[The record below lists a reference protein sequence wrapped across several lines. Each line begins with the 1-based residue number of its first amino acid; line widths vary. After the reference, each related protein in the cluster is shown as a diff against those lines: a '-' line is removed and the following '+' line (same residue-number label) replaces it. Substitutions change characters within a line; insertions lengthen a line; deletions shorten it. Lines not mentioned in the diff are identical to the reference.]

1 MSTDAGDL
9 PAIGYVVEVVPSSR
23 SGTFLCWLDDLV
35 DGELV
40 VSAPCDDTRRPIV
53 LPVGE
58 RLEVVWSDPAGL
70 HAVPAELAGIL
81 VGEQPRWRLRTAGV
95 AKRGQRRDAVRAPLI
110 VPVELGLSIDPVLGR
125 TVDLSEGGLR
135 CVLDRNAHDGREI
148 PAVGEVVRVAVA
160 LPELT
165 LRCLSEV
172 TRFHPRRD
180 GRLELSLRFIGLT
193 EKDQDA
199 VRRRVFTRLR
209 ELRQRGL
216 L

>member
-1 MSTDAGDL
+1 MSW
-9 PAIGYVVEVVPSSR
+9 V
-23 SGTFLCWLDDLV
+23 DDLA
-35 DGELV
+35 DGELI
-40 VSAPCDDTRRPIV
+40 VSAPCDAARRPIS

-58 RLEVVWSDPAGL
+58 RLEVIWSDASGL
-70 HAVPAELAGIL
+70 HALAAELAGIL
-81 VGEQPRWRLRTAGV
+81 IGEQPRWRLHATGV

-110 VPVELGLSIDPVLGR
+110 VPVELGLAVHPVLGR

-135 CVLDRNAHDGREI
+135 CVLDRTVRDVHDVPG
-148 PAVGEVVRVAVA
+148 VGEVVRVAVV
-160 LPELT
+160 LPDLT

-172 TRFHPRRD
+172 TRIHPRPDARV
-180 GRLELSLRFIGLT
+180 ELSVRFIGLT